1 MQSVARKIGLSLLL
15 LVSGCVTNAS
25 GPRFD
30 QIPPSDLSAGYG
42 RIYAFREEVFYIVQ
56 APHIVRPEVAI
67 DGQPIGGLANGGFL
81 TADIPAGRHAF
92 TVVSRGPLADQ
103 SVKYFDLASGSHV
116 YIEVYDKS
124 RMEGARAAA
133 GAVGGAVGGAI
144 TGASQAASESDATRI
159 DIKVGAAGGSVS
171 GAMAGAAYGFAPPA
185 PEGEGRIWAVDLV
198 RESDALYIMR
208 GLSLSQ
214 KTVRPSTTRFALR
227 SG

>member
-30 QIPPSDLSAGYG
+30 QIPPSDLSAGNG
-42 RIYAFREEVFYIVQ
+42 RIYAFREKVFYIVQ
-56 APHIVRPEVAI
+56 ARHIVRPEVAI
-67 DGQPIGGLANGGFL
+67 DGQPIGGLANGGYL

-103 SVKYFDLASGSHV
+103 SVKYFDLVSGNRV

-124 RMEGARAAA
+124 RMEGAR
-133 GAVGGAVGGAI
+133 AVGGAVGGAI
-144 TGASQAASESDATRI
+144 TGASQAASESDATRV
-159 DIKVGAAGGSVS
+159 DIKVGAAAGSVS
-171 GAMAGAAYGFAPPA
+171 GAMAGAAYGIAPPG

-208 GLSLSQ
+208 GLSLS
-214 KTVRPSTTRFALR
+214 K
-227 SG
+227 